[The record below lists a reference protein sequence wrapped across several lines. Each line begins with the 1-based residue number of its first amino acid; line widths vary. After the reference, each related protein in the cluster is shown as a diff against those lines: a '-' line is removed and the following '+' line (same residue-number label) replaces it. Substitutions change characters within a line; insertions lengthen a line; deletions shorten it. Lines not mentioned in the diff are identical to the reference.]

1 MIKNAD
7 GTVTLTQQE
16 IDWLN
21 ENFQGGKHSF
31 RKTFNDYYQI
41 IDNEGDACGWGIYDE
56 KIVREHIK
64 FMDEFTNLS
73 PP

>member
-1 MIKNAD
+1 MIKNDD

-31 RKTFNDYYQI
+31 RKTNNRYQI

-56 KIVREHIK
+56 KLVRKHIK
-64 FMDEFTNLS
+64 FMDEFTELS